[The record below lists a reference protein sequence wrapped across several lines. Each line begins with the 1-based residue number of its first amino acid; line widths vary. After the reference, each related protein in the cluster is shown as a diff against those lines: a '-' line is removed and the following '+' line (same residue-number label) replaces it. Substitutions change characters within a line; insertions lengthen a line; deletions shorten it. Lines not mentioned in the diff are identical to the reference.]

1 MFSNSI
7 SPSFISDKDIYIYGV
22 FSAAFKFFNSV
33 VFTWLPLMTFFIK
46 SLNFTLSL
54 IFIKTSNKN
63 SVKIST
69 FLVTI
74 RL

>member
-22 FSAAFKFFNSV
+22 FSVAFKAFNSV
-33 VFTWLPLMTFFIK
+33 VFIWLPLMMFLIK
-46 SLNFTLSL
+46 SLNLILYL
-54 IFIKTSNKN
+54 IFIKISVKN
-63 SVKIST
+63 SVKISA